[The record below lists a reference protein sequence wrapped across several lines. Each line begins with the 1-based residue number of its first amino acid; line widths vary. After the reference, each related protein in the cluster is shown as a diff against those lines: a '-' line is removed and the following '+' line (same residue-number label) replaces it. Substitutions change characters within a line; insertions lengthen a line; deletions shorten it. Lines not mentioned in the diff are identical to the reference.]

1 MLYGFDKTKRLDASA
16 VVHTF
21 QHAVKTDSS
30 KPFIPWTETVKHIA
44 EQSGRYVG
52 LTKRGAYDCAE
63 YLESLWRLNI
73 NIVMQENIG
82 ISSYFAGFS
91 SLCPKYTIENK
102 GGEWLVEFSIN
113 DFDEIEHIDNRGTEA
128 QQLLFSQDEIKAR
141 FDFLKNKTTPISYE
155 DRLFA
160 GQ

>member
-30 KPFIPWTETVKHIA
+30 KPFIPWTETVKHVA

-63 YLESLWRLNI
+63 YLETLWRLHL
-73 NIVMQENIG
+73 NIVIQQNIG
-82 ISSYFAGFS
+82 IALSFAGYS

-102 GGEWLVEFSIN
+102 GGEWIVEFSIN
-113 DFDEIEHIDNRGTEA
+113 DFDVIENMDNRGTEA
-128 QQLLFSQDEIKAR
+128 QPLLFSQDEIMAR
-141 FDFLKNKTTPISYE
+141 FDLLKNQTTPISYKN
-155 DRLFA
+155 RLFA